1 MKLLKRSIRHTLIL
15 VIAFILFL
23 TLGAC
28 IPFMEYPETEETAGV
43 QFAAE
48 IMRADA
54 QSPDR
59 ATILETNISA
69 LDERIR
75 LIQQAREEIIIASY
89 DVRDGES
96 TRDILAMA
104 LQKADE
110 GVKVRFL
117 TDGISGLVHMG
128 GDLFRA
134 LAAHPNIE
142 MRVCNMPNATEPWKF
157 MGRMH
162 DKYLIVD
169 DLGYILGGRN
179 MFDYFIGEYPTEHM
193 SLDREVLIYNSAYN
207 TQVSHESSLFL
218 LRDYF
223 ESVWA
228 LPDTTAFGKNR
239 PADMQVCERIYSELE
254 ARYQR
259 IRSEKPGL
267 FESPDYASMTHE
279 TQGVHLISNPTGLY
293 AKQPVVFKTLCELM
307 KLAEDEVI
315 IHSPYAVLNKYMADS
330 LKAIAEEIPVTL
342 MINAREN
349 GDNIVASSDYTYH
362 RDDVL
367 DTGVNLLEYA
377 GGESYHGK
385 SIAIDDDIS
394 IIGSFNLDLR
404 STYVDT
410 ELMLAIKSEAI
421 NAQLRRNM
429 SALHE
434 DCIGITAENESVIP
448 EGLAVPEAPF
458 WKKAVWHVLGL
469 ILQPIRILV

>member
-1 MKLLKRSIRHTLIL
+1 MKQFIKHVLTLIT
-15 VIAFILFL
+15 VFILFL
-23 TLGAC
+23 IIGAWA
-28 IPFMEYPETEETAGV
+28 PFMKYPEIRETDGI
-43 QFAAE
+43 QFASE
-48 IMRADA
+48 IMRTDSE
-54 QSPDR
+54 SPDR
-59 ATILETNISA
+59 AAILETNLSA

-75 LIQQAREEIIIASY
+75 LMNQAQEEIIIASY

-96 TRDILAMA
+96 TRDILAVA
-104 LQKADE
+104 LKKADE

-117 TDGISGLVHMG
+117 TDGISGLVHM
-128 GDLFRA
+128 DSELFRA
-134 LAAHPNIE
+134 VAAHPNIE
-142 MRVCNMPNATEPWKF
+142 IRLYNMPNLLEPWKF

-169 DLGYILGGRN
+169 DLCYILGGRN
-179 MFDYFIGEYPTEHM
+179 MFDYFIGEYPTEHR
-193 SLDREVLIYNSAYN
+193 SRDREVLIYNTAHDTKTSY
-207 TQVSHESSLFL
+207 ESSLL
-218 LRDYF
+218 QLRDYF
-223 ESVWA
+223 ESVWN
-228 LPDTTAFGKNR
+228 LPDTTIFDKKH
-239 PADMQVCERIYSELE
+239 PEDMQVCEKVYSELD
-254 ARYQR
+254 ARYQH

-267 FESPDYASMTHE
+267 FESPDYVSMTQE
-279 TQGVHLISNPTGLY
+279 TRGVYLISNPTGLY

-315 IHSPYAVLNKYMADS
+315 IHSPYAVLNGYMADS
-330 LKAIAEEIPVTL
+330 LKFIAEKKPVTL
-342 MINAREN
+342 MVNAREN

-385 SIAIDDDIS
+385 SIAIDDDLS

-410 ELMLAIKSEAI
+410 ELMLVIKSEDI

-429 SALHE
+429 FALHA
-434 DCIGITAENESVIP
+434 DCVEITTENESIVP
-448 EGLAVPEAPF
+448 AGLAVPKASF